1 MNSSASRKLIQISI
15 GVLVAGAGLAHFT
28 HAEFFSTLVPDSLG
42 AHRGVVN
49 VSTGIIQTAMGVTFF
64 VPRLRAVAR
73 WSTTALLGLT
83 LPAAIDQVIHPEVV
97 ESLGITRAGA
107 ALRVLVQLLMI
118 ALIWWA
124 TRPDDQ
130 HQAKA

>member
-1 MNSSASRKLIQISI
+1 MNLSISRNLIRISI

-28 HAEFFSTLVPDSLG
+28 HAEFFSTLVPDALR
-42 AHRGVVN
+42 AHRGVAN
-49 VSTGIIQTAMGVTFF
+49 AATGIIQTAMGVTFF
-64 VPRLRAVAR
+64 VPRLRVIAR
-73 WSTTALLGLT
+73 WSTIALLGLT
-83 LPAAIDQVIHPEVV
+83 LPAAVDQVIHPEAI
-97 ESLGITRAGA
+97 ESVGIRPTTA

-124 TRPDDQ
+124 TKPNGR